1 MRVFSLVAVSR
12 VYSLVESVG
21 FALQWLLLQST
32 VSRVLRLQK
41 LQCMGSVTVVPSLQ
55 STGSIVVEQ
64 ELSCS
69 GAHGIFPTQGS
80 NRYLL
85 HWQVHSLPP
94 SHREA
99 PIVFFY
105 WNVFFWL
112 WHQDNADRNWEF
124 WTFRLLRIFC
134 IGKRG
139 PVLHCRSPSFS
150 RDYQETL
157 PKTSA
162 SKDDACLPQVFT
174 LQFSSVQFGH
184 SVMSDSLWPY
194 GLQHAGLPCPS
205 PTPPAYSNSCPSSRW
220 CRPTISSSV
229 VPYSSRLQSF
239 PASGSFPV
247 SQFFTSGG
255 QSIGVSASASVLPMH
270 IQDWFPLGF
279 PWVQEISRVYSNTTV

>member
-1 MRVFSLVAVSR
+1 MRAFSLVAVSR

-21 FALQWLLLQST
+21 FALQWLFLLQST

-41 LQCMGSVTVVPSLQ
+41 LQCMGSVTAVPSLE

-85 HWQVHSLPP
+85 YWQVHSLPP
-94 SHREA
+94 SHGEA

-112 WHQDNADRNWEF
+112 WYQDNADRNWEF
-124 WTFRLLRIFC
+124 WNFRLLRIFC

-139 PVLHCRSPSFS
+139 PVSIAGVLPFL
-150 RDYQETL
+150 ETIKRLCLRQVPPKMMLVFLKFL
-157 PKTSA
+157 P
-162 SKDDACLPQVFT
+162 
-174 LQFSSVQFGH
+174 FSSVQFGH